1 MIKFRGMPAI
11 LFWGCSLRYSAREGG
26 AVDQAAPLVVG
37 ETFTIDSRIL
47 GETRHAY
54 ARAVREFFPMRPAPE
69 PVRHSYIAKK

>member
-11 LFWGCSLRYSAREGG
+11 LFGAVLYGTRRARG
-26 AVDQAAPLVVG
+26 AVDQAAPPVVG

-47 GETRHAY
+47 GETRRAY